1 MRLLSESD
9 VERLID
15 TSTAIAAA
23 AEAYRR
29 HSAGIMPPPGRL
41 DLRRRDGR
49 GGVLVLAG
57 HSFDRL
63 FAVKSNVHAY
73 PDPASDRRNAASLLV
88 LWDAVACMP
97 LALIA
102 TTGFNNHRT
111 AAGFAAA
118 TERLASPNS
127 RTLAVFGAGK
137 IAPTTIRYL
146 ASVRPFDRILIV
158 GRGSERARQ
167 LAEAARR
174 WPNFGSIAVNSES
187 DPVRAAQAAD
197 VIAAVTTSDHPVFP
211 GAAVKPG
218 AFVILGGANRPHARE
233 ADDALIRRAR
243 IYVDHL
249 DGCFER
255 AGDLSI
261 PHASGALRRDRI
273 AGEIGRLFAGQAEP
287 RVPGADVTVFKSI
300 GIAAQDL
307 VLAETLFARAESRGI
322 GVLFDPRSGAVERVA
337 TPDRAGPDDPAE
349 PVVGM
354 PGGVRP

>member
-15 TSTAIAAA
+15 PPTAIAAA

-29 HSAGIMPPPGRL
+29 HSAGIMPRPGRL
-41 DLRRRDGR
+41 DLGRRDRR

-73 PDPASDRRNAASLLV
+73 PDPASDRRNAASLLI
-88 LWDAVACMP
+88 LWDALACTP

-118 TERLASPNS
+118 TKRLAPPSS

-146 ASVRPFDRILIV
+146 ASVRPFDQILIV
-158 GRGSERARQ
+158 GRHGDRARQ

-174 WPNFGSIAVNSES
+174 WPNFGSIVVNSEP
-187 DPVRAAQAAD
+187 DPARAAQAAD
-197 VIAAVTTSDHPVFP
+197 VIVAVTTSDHPVFP

-233 ADDALIRRAR
+233 ADDALMRRAR

-255 AGDLSI
+255 AGDVSI
-261 PHASGALRRDRI
+261 PHASGALTRDRI
-273 AGEIGRLFAGQAEP
+273 AGEIGHLFAGHPEP
-287 RVPGADVTVFKSI
+287 RIPDVDVTVFKSI

-307 VLAETLFARAESRGI
+307 VLAETLHARAEDE
-322 GVLFDPRSGAVERVA
+322 GVGLLFDPHSGAVDRVA
-337 TPDRAGPDDPAE
+337 TPENRAGPAE

-354 PGGVRP
+354 LGGVRP